1 MNQAHLDKWGQRVL
15 ADNKALQV
23 PKESLFRVLWYVI
36 SSTALFIILSLQLK
50 SLRNGCLNK
59 APEM

>member
-36 SSTALFIILSLQLK
+36 SSTALFIIPSLQLE